1 MKIKDRFDGLVNFF
15 TGYGTPRDKNFHDRI
30 YPGKKLSLS
39 EIDNLYETDFF
50 VQNYINLIVEESL
63 RKKVEIELGYIS
75 SSQRIKLQPIFT
87 KELERL
93 KEEVKQDKLK
103 DIQKQLLEKEKAKN
117 VDKSNKKADIE
128 LADSQLLSKL
138 SFSSV
143 LSSSMIRWL
152 CEDKFEDDST
162 ESGDKVSFFEVLKE
176 ALIESRLYGGSIIV
190 MGINDGNPPYKPV
203 NEKTIKSIDW
213 IQCLDRYCVSPYYDK
228 DYISLSNP
236 KTYQIHSPHLSDLQ
250 NKDAIVHCSRI
261 IRINAGSQL
270 TRRQRLRNN
279 GWFNSKLQTT
289 YKEILRFQ
297 KSAEILGALLY
308 DSQTIHHGIEGL
320 FEMLNDGDSDAS
332 FNSLADRLTRSD
344 IARSFT
350 RREIYDLQR
359 EKIEV
364 VNRDFSSLIQA
375 VKMCLD
381 IVVAAVRLPHTFLLG
396 KSPTGTLSSSGES
409 ENRDMERSISEF
421 QFSYVE
427 KPIKRFLRLLQL
439 AKEGPTMGEL
449 LPELSFSFPSPFPL
463 TRKEEVE
470 LIATQAGS
478 DSAYINSGV
487 VTPEEVAIARFG
499 GDKPQS
505 IVLDWETRENAK
517 QQAEQGDFPNS
528 ADEELLG
535 LLDEISPAE

>member
-1 MKIKDRFDGLVNFF
+1 MKTKNRFDGLVNFF

-30 YPGKKLSLS
+30 YPGKKLGLS
-39 EIDNLYETDFF
+39 EIDNFYETDFF

-75 SSQRIKLQPIFT
+75 SSQKLKLQPIFT

-93 KEEVKQDKLK
+93 KEEIEQNKLK
-103 DIQKQLLEKEKAKN
+103 DIQKQLLEKEKAK
-117 VDKSNKKADIE
+117 VGKEYSE
-128 LADSQLLSKL
+128 LLSKL

-143 LSSSMIRWL
+143 LSSAMIRWL
-152 CEDKFEDDST
+152 CEDKFEDDSE
-162 ESGDKVSFFEVLKE
+162 ESGSKVSFFEVLKE
-176 ALIESRLYGGSIIV
+176 ALIESRLYGGSLII
-190 MGINDGNPPYKPV
+190 MGINDGNPPHKPV
-203 NEKTIKSIDW
+203 NEGTIKSIDW
-213 IQCLDRYCVSPYYDK
+213 IQCLDRYCVSPYHEQG
-228 DYISLSNP
+228 YITSSNP
-236 KTYQIHSPHLSDLQ
+236 QTYQIHSPHLSELQ

-261 IRINAGSQL
+261 IRINGGAQL
-270 TRRQRLRNN
+270 TRRQRLKNN
-279 GWFNSKLQTT
+279 GWFNSKLQAT

-297 KSAEILGALLY
+297 KAAEILGALLY

-320 FEMLNDGDSDAS
+320 FEMLNDGDSESS

-359 EKIEV
+359 EKIEI
-364 VNRDFSSLIQA
+364 VNRDFTSLIEA

-381 IVVAAVRLPHTFLLG
+381 IAVAAVRLPHTFLLG

-427 KPIKRFLRLLQL
+427 KPVKRFLKLLQL

-499 GDKPQS
+499 GEKPQS
-505 IVLDWETRENAK
+505 IVLDWEAREKAK
-517 QQAEQGDFPNS
+517 QQVEQGDRPNS
-528 ADEELLG
+528 ANDELLG
-535 LLDEISPAE
+535 FY

>member
-1 MKIKDRFDGLVNFF
+1 MNRVKSRLDGIVNFF
-15 TGYGTPRDKNFHDRI
+15 TGYGTPRDKNYHDRI
-30 YPGKKLSLS
+30 FPGRKLGLS

-63 RKKVEIELGYIS
+63 RKKVEIELGYVS
-75 SSQRIKLQPIFT
+75 AFQREKLQPIFT

-93 KEEVKQDKLK
+93 KEELEQDKLQE
-103 DIQKQLLEKEKAKN
+103 IQKQLLEKEKTKTGT
-117 VDKSNKKADIE
+117 KLE
-128 LADSQLLSKL
+128 DSDLLNKL
-138 SFSSV
+138 SFGSV
-143 LSSSMIRWL
+143 LSSAIIRWL
-152 CEDKFEDDST
+152 CEDKFEDDSI

-176 ALIESRLYGGSIIV
+176 SLIESRLYGGSLIV
-190 MGINDGNPPYKPV
+190 VGINDGNPPHKPV

-213 IQCLDRYCVSPYYDK
+213 IQCLDRYCVSPYHQDG
-228 DYISLSNP
+228 YISLSKP
-236 KTYQIHSPHLSDLQ
+236 KLYQIHSPLLPNLQ
-250 NKDAIVHCSRI
+250 TEDAIVHCSRV

-289 YKEILRFQ
+289 HREILRFQ

-308 DSQTIHHGIEGL
+308 DCQTIHHGIKGL
-320 FEMLNDGDSDAS
+320 FKMLNEGDSEAS
-332 FNSLADRLTRSD
+332 FNSLADRLVRSD

-350 RREIYDLQR
+350 RREVYDLEE

-364 VNRDFSSLIQA
+364 VNRDFTSLIQA

-381 IVVAAVRLPHTFLLG
+381 IAVAAVRLPHTFLLG

-409 ENRDMERSISEF
+409 ENRDMERSIAEF

-427 KPIKRFLRLLQL
+427 KPIKRFLKLLQL
-439 AKEGPTMGEL
+439 SKDGPTMGEV

-463 TRKEEVE
+463 TRKEEAD

-487 VTPEEVAIARFG
+487 ITPEEVAIARFG
-499 GDKPQS
+499 GDKPKP
-505 IVLDWETRENAK
+505 IVLDWETRENRENAEN
-517 QQAEQGDFPNS
+517 QGEQGYSSEPTEDS
-528 ADEELLG
+528 LLG
-535 LLDEISPAE
+535 LLDEISLEE